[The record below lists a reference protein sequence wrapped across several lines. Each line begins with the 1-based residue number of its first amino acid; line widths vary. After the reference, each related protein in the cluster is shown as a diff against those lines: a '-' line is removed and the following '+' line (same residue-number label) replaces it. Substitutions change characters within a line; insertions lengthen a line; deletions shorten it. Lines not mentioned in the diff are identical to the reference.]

1 MKKISLPLVVCA
13 LGLAFSSLPV
23 SAADAKA
30 EMSALRQKIITKLQS
45 GKKAESD
52 FADELKEFD
61 SILTEHSTEKTD
73 DVANVLF
80 MKASLYLELFDN
92 DEKATELFKEVQ
104 AKFPESGPGKRVDG
118 VLASIEKGKE
128 AKKIQRSLTAGVQFP
143 EFGPKTD
150 LEGKPLSV
158 SNYKGKIVMIDFWAT
173 WCGPCRGEIP
183 NVVKAYQ
190 KYHDKGFEVI
200 GVSLDQDKE
209 ALTKFIKENQMTWPQ
224 YFDGK
229 GWQNEV
235 STKYGV
241 NSIPASYL
249 LDKEG
254 KIIASELRGEELEA
268 AVAKA
273 VGR

>member
-13 LGLAFSSLPV
+13 FALAFSSLPV

-30 EMSALRQKIITKLQS
+30 EMTALRQKIITKLQT

-61 SILTEHSTEKTD
+61 SILAEHSTEKSD

-92 DEKATELFKEVQ
+92 DEKATEIFKDLK
-104 AKFPESGPGKRVDG
+104 AKFPDSGPGKRVDG
-118 VLASIEKGKE
+118 VLASIEQGKE
-128 AKKIQRSLTAGVQFP
+128 AKKIQRSLTVGVQFP
-143 EFGPKTD
+143 EFGPKMD
-150 LEGKPLSV
+150 LDGKPLSV

-173 WCGPCRGEIP
+173 WCPPCRGEIP
-183 NVVKAYQ
+183 YVVKTYQ
-190 KYHDKGFEVI
+190 KYHAKGFEVI
-200 GVSLDQDKE
+200 GISLDQDKA
-209 ALTKFIKENQMTWPQ
+209 ALTKFIKEQQMPWPQ

-229 GWQNEV
+229 GGQNEV
-235 STKYGV
+235 SAKYGV
-241 NSIPASYL
+241 TSIPTSYL
-249 LDKEG
+249 LDREG

-273 VGR
+273 VGQ